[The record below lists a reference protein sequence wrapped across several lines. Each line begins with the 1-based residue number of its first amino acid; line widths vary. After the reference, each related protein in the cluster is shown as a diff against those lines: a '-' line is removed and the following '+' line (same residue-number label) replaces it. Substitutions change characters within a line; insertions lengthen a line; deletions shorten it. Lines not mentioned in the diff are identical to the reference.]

1 MLRATFQ
8 NIVENRDV
16 RKNLI
21 LLKEMLR
28 EDVKKDSHNREALL
42 YVIAGRYEVF
52 RGLLQDEDAKVRK
65 NTALI
70 MGELAVP
77 EFAEILYEAYNNETQ
92 RFVKSSYLSALKNM
106 DYSELLPKLR
116 TSYEIV
122 KSIPITDENKK
133 HLSEELRLLEDLLD
147 HSEGE
152 KKHIFIGYDK
162 VNEMVLLCNRNH
174 IHVTM
179 EQLGKIPKKEFTAGV
194 MIKTKEL
201 REVLKIRTYRE
212 LLFAIDG
219 VRTVPND
226 VSEAA
231 GVLTDGKLYQFLE
244 ERHKGEGPFYFRLE
258 MKGKMDDEK
267 RTAFIKKLSVEIE
280 HLSERKLLNSV
291 NRYEV
296 EIRLIENKEGNFN
309 VLLRLYTLPEER
321 FLYRKEVIASSI
333 HPANAALTAQLAKPY
348 LLEDAQVLDP
358 FCGVG
363 TMLIERDLCVRGKT
377 MYGLD
382 IYGEAIEKARI
393 NTDLVNRC
401 GIKSEDGGHLVIN
414 YINRD
419 FFDFKHN
426 YLFDE
431 IFTNMPTVSRS
442 MDEGELSTL
451 YQKFFRRAHELLEDQ
466 GIIVLY
472 SHNREYVRKF
482 ANTMPYRI
490 EKEFEI
496 SMMEKTYVYVIRVI
510 R

>member
-8 NIVENRDV
+8 NIVENRDI

-28 EDVKKDSHNREALL
+28 EDGKQESHNREALL

-52 RGLLQDEDAKVRK
+52 RDLLQNEDAKVRK

-77 EFAEILYEAYNNETQ
+77 EFTGILYEAYEKETQ
-92 RFVKSSYLSALKNM
+92 RFVKSSYLSAIRNM
-106 DYSELLPKLR
+106 DYNELLPRLQ

-122 KSIPITDENKK
+122 KGIPVTEENKK
-133 HLSEELRLLEDLLD
+133 HLGEELRLLEELLVN
-147 HSEGE
+147 SAGE
-152 KKHIFIGYDK
+152 KKHIFVGFNN

-179 EQLGKIPKKEFTAGV
+179 EQLGKIPKKDFTAGV
-194 MIKTKEL
+194 MVRTKEL

-212 LLFAIDG
+212 LLFAVDG

-226 VSEAA
+226 VLKAA
-231 GVLTDGKLYQFLE
+231 KLLTDGSIYEFLK
-244 ERHKGEGPFYFRLE
+244 ERHEGDEPYYFRLE
-258 MKGKMDDEK
+258 LKGKMDPEK
-267 RTAFIKKLSVEIE
+267 RTSFIKKLSVEIE

-291 NRYEV
+291 NHYEI
-296 EIRLIENKEGNFN
+296 EIRLIENKEGKFN
-309 VLLRLYTLPEER
+309 ILLRLYTLPEER
-321 FLYRKEVIASSI
+321 FLYRKEVIAPSI
-333 HPANAALTAQLAKPY
+333 HPANAALTAQLVKPY
-348 LLEDAQVLDP
+348 LVEEAQVLDP

-363 TMLIERDLCVRGKT
+363 TMLIERDLCVRAKT

-393 NTDLVNRC
+393 NTELVNRC
-401 GIKSEDGGHLVIN
+401 GLKSEDGGHLVIN

-419 FFDFKHN
+419 FFDFKHS

-431 IFTNMPTVSRS
+431 IFTNMPTVGRS
-442 MDEGELSTL
+442 MGEGELFTL
-451 YQKFFRRAHELLEDQ
+451 YQKFFKRAYELLNDQ

-472 SHNREYVRKF
+472 SHHRDYVRKF
-482 ANTMPYRI
+482 ADRKPYRI

-496 SMMEKTYVYVIRVI
+496 SMMEKTYVYVIRI
-510 R
+510 SR